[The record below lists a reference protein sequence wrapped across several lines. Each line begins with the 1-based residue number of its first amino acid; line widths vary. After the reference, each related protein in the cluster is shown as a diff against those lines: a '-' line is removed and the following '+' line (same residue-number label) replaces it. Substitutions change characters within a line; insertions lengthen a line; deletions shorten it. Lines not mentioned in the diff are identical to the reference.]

1 MSRNLCPLYVVDD
14 EESVLESMAFM
25 LESYGYEVEAYS
37 SGVDFLNDADL
48 ASAGCV
54 LLDSR
59 MPEMRGQD
67 VHQIM
72 NEQFSPISVIYLTGH
87 GDIPMAVEALKS
99 GALDFFQKPVDGNAL
114 VSAIELAMAKSLG
127 NLDKLHAK
135 HILQNLTKREREVLD
150 LVVKGMKN
158 QEMANQLCV
167 SLRTIE
173 VHRSNV
179 MRKLEAESV
188 ATLIRKVGHL
198 IEA

>member
-1 MSRNLCPLYVVDD
+1 MSRNLCPLYIVDD

-25 LESYGYEVEAYS
+25 LESYGYEVKVYS
-37 SGVDFLNDADL
+37 NGTDFLEDADL

-67 VHQIM
+67 VHQLM
-72 NEQFSPISVIYLTGH
+72 NERASPVSVIYLTGH
-87 GDIPMAVEALKS
+87 GDIPMAVDALKD
-99 GALDFFQKPVDGNAL
+99 GALDFFQKPVDGSVLINA
-114 VSAIELAMAKSLG
+114 VDLAMAASLS
-127 NLDKLHAK
+127 NLDKLYAK
-135 HILQNLTKREREVLD
+135 KVLQNLTKREREVLD
-150 LVVKGMKN
+150 LVVKGLKN

-179 MRKLEAESV
+179 MKKLSADNV
-188 ATLIRKVGHL
+188 AALIRKVGHL
-198 IEA
+198 IDA

>member
-1 MSRNLCPLYVVDD
+1 MSRNLCPLYIVDD

-25 LESYGYEVEAYS
+25 LESYGYEVKVYS
-37 SGVDFLNDADL
+37 KGTDFLEDADL

-67 VHQIM
+67 VHQLM
-72 NEQFSPISVIYLTGH
+72 NERVSPVSVIYLTGH
-87 GDIPMAVEALKS
+87 GDIPMAVDALKD
-99 GALDFFQKPVDGNAL
+99 GALDFFQKPVDGSALINA
-114 VSAIELAMAKSLG
+114 VDLAMAASLS

-135 HILQNLTKREREVLD
+135 KVLQSLTKREREVLS
-150 LVVKGMKN
+150 LVVKGLKN
-158 QEMANQLCV
+158 QEMAHQLCV

-179 MRKLEAESV
+179 MRKLDVENV
-188 ATLIRKVGHL
+188 ASLIRKVGHL
-198 IEA
+198 VEA